1 MIQAWYVGILKAEGR
16 QDRVM
21 VGEKQLERRRGL
33 DWRERKRKR
42 ERWED
47 GDGYGEIVE
56 SGEWGVERGRLKD
69 IVIWEEDDKDSQIII
84 K

>member
-1 MIQAWYVGILKAEGR
+1 LR
-16 QDRVM
+16 
-21 VGEKQLERRRGL
+21 
-33 DWRERKRKR
+33 RERKRKR

-69 IVIWEEDDKDSQIII
+69 IVSWEEDDEDSQIII